1 MLIEDIKIVNLK
13 ENFEDWFNWLD
24 MKGMK
29 KEKFKNDFEIFNF
42 VS

>member
-1 MLIEDIKIVNLK
+1 MSTEDIKTVNLK
-13 ENFEDWFNWLD
+13 ENFEDWLNWLD

-29 KEKFKNDFEIFNF
+29 KEKFKNDFEISNF